1 MFLSVSGYK
10 EGTYTIKRECES
22 QALIIEWLA
31 RLLKEHLFLVILKSF
46 QGTDGRLVSGFILL
60 FKRPLVI
67 KKIEK
72 KQIVT

>member
-31 RLLKEHLFLVILKSF
+31 RLLKMDLFLVVPKCF
-46 QGTDGRLVSGFILL
+46 KGADWRLESGFILL